1 MKTNTAPRQQ
11 DDPAAPVVLI
21 NRFTLKPGR
30 MDEFIELQA
39 AARDG
44 FRRAVP
50 GLLGGRMH
58 RSLDGASAVLISVF
72 RSVDD
77 HKRLLE
83 SELFAGHAAKIRPLI
98 ERTDPGFYK
107 VAYESGDV

>member
-1 MKTNTAPRQQ
+1 MTTENSPQQ
-11 DDPAAPVVLI
+11 DDDSAAPVVLI
-21 NRFTLKPGR
+21 NRFTLKPGKIE
-30 MDEFIELQA
+30 EFIELQA
-39 AARDG
+39 AAREG

-77 HKRLLE
+77 HRRLLE
-83 SELFAGHAAKIRPLI
+83 SELFAEHAAKIRPLI